1 MIIAFHNF
9 KGGVGSTTHAG
20 HTCALAK
27 ELGIK
32 VVGVSVDFKQDLPRL
47 LAGAEIPCVE
57 LDPKQETIDAEL
69 IVMDVQS
76 HSVPPLWPT
85 VWVVPILD
93 GTSNRSAEVVSD
105 RLHGPLIWLG
115 NEGWTATVP
124 AYLAEDVQL
133 ALPMPFS
140 RAVCQAAEQE
150 GIVWNIPELAR
161 SAGALALRAS
171 LTDVLRRAY
180 VAAGVP
186 LPPGLDPGP
195 GLLGLELANAG
206 SELAASPG
214 DQDIDPCH

>member
-1 MIIAFHNF
+1 MIIAFHNA
-9 KGGVGSTTHAG
+9 KGGVGSTTHVVHA
-20 HTCALAK
+20 CALAQD
-27 ELGIK
+27 LGIK
-32 VVGVSVDFKQDLPRL
+32 VVGVSVNSQELPRL
-47 LAGAEIPCVE
+47 LASAQIPCVE

-76 HSVPPLWPT
+76 HSEPPFWPN
-85 VWVVPILD
+85 VWVLPIRD
-93 GTSNRSAEVVSD
+93 ATSNRSAEVVSD

-140 RAVCQAAEQE
+140 RAVCQAEEQQAV
-150 GIVWNIPELAR
+150 VWNIPELAR
-161 SAGALALRAS
+161 SGGAVALRAS

-186 LPPGLDPGP
+186 LPAALDPGP
-195 GLLGLELANAG
+195 GLLGPELVNADP
-206 SELAASPG
+206 ELAAHPG
-214 DQDIDPCH
+214 H